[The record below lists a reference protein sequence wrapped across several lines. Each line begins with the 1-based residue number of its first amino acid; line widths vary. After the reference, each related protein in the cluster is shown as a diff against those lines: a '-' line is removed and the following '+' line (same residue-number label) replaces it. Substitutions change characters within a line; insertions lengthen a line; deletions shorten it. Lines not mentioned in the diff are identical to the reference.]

1 MKVLVAPLN
10 WGVGHATRCIP
21 IIHFLL
27 NRGDEV
33 HIAGDGQSLE
43 LLQSYFPKLT
53 FHELPPLNITYTK
66 RLPLYTAFPRM
77 AARMFFHYFRDR
89 RAIRRLMKQEHFDC
103 IFSDN
108 RYGIRSAEAKSYLI
122 THQLR
127 VCFGCKNSWLE
138 RLSGRI
144 IRRLIAPFNACLVP
158 DYDSDNS
165 LAGRIDK
172 PVDGLKVLYTGPQ
185 SRFPLDEPDIPLPR
199 YDLLIILSGPE
210 PQRTKFEQL
219 VASLAASSIKRIM
232 LVRGT
237 KTPPEAALPANLS
250 TLDFVGDLML
260 QTLIHNSKAIIARA
274 GYSTIMDL
282 NALSRGAV
290 LVATPHQPE
299 QEYLATWLDG
309 KRGFV
314 RAEQDEKSLREW
326 F

>member
-21 IIHFLL
+21 IIRFLL

-33 HIAGDGQSLE
+33 HIASDGQSLE
-43 LLQSYFPKLT
+43 LLQSYFPKLA

-66 RLPLYTAFPRM
+66 HLPLYAAFPRM
-77 AARMFFHYFRDR
+77 ATRMLIHFFKDR
-89 RAIRRLMKQEHFDC
+89 KAIRRLMKEEHFEC

-127 VCFGCKNSWLE
+127 VCFGCKIGLLE

-144 IRRLIAPFNACLVP
+144 IQRLVTPFNACLVP
-158 DYDSDNS
+158 DYDSNNN
-165 LAGRIDK
+165 LTGEICRPI
-172 PVDGLKVLYTGPQ
+172 DGLKVLYTGPQ

-199 YDLLIILSGPE
+199 YDLLIVLSGPE
-210 PQRTKFEQL
+210 PQRTKFERL
-219 VASLAASSIKRIM
+219 VASLSECSVKRIM

-237 KTPPEAALPANLS
+237 KAALTEPLPMNLS

-260 QTLIHNSKAIIARA
+260 QTLIKNSKAIIARA

-282 NALSRGAV
+282 NALGRGAV
-290 LVATPHQPE
+290 LVPTPHQPE

-314 RAEQDEKSLREW
+314 KAEQDEKDLQEY

>member
-21 IIHFLL
+21 IIRFLL

-33 HIAGDGQSLE
+33 HIASDGQSLE
-43 LLQSYFPKLT
+43 LLQNYFPKLA
-53 FHELPPLNITYTK
+53 FHELPPLTITYTK
-66 RLPLYTAFPRM
+66 HLPLYLAFPRM
-77 AARMFFHYFRDR
+77 ATRMLVHFFKDR
-89 RAIRRLMKQEHFDC
+89 RAIRRLMKEEHFDC

-144 IRRLIAPFNACLVP
+144 IHRLATPFNACLVP
-158 DYDSDNS
+158 DYDSDNN
-165 LAGRIDK
+165 LAGKICK
-172 PVDGLKVLYTGPQ
+172 PIDGLKVLYTGPQ

-210 PQRTKFEQL
+210 PQRNKLERL
-219 VASLAASSIKRIM
+219 IASLSECSVKRIM

-237 KTPPEAALPANLS
+237 KAAPTEPLPMNLN

-260 QTLIHNSKAIIARA
+260 QTLIRNSKAIIARA

-282 NALSRGAV
+282 NALGRSAV
-290 LVATPHQPE
+290 LVPTPYQPE

-309 KRGFV
+309 KRGFIK
-314 RAEQDEKSLREW
+314 AEQDDKALQEY

>member
-21 IIHFLL
+21 IIRFLL

-33 HIAGDGQSLE
+33 HIASDGQALE
-43 LLQSYFPKLT
+43 LLSCYFPNLT
-53 FHELPPLNITYTK
+53 LHNLPSLKITYTK
-66 RLPLYTAFPRM
+66 RLPLYFAFPCMGLRM
-77 AARMFFHYFRDR
+77 LVHFYKDR
-89 RAIRRLMKQEHFDC
+89 KAIRKLMEQERFEC

-108 RYGIRSAEAKSYLI
+108 RYGIRSTKAKSYLI

-127 VCFGCKNSWLE
+127 VCFGRRFEWLE
-138 RLSGRI
+138 RLSSRI
-144 IRRLIAPFNACLVP
+144 IHRLASPFNACLVP
-158 DYDSDNS
+158 DYDSDNN
-165 LAGRIDK
+165 LAGRICK
-172 PVDGLKVLYTGPQ
+172 PIDGLKVLYTGPQ

-199 YDLLIILSGPE
+199 YDVLIVLSGPE
-210 PQRTKFEQL
+210 PQRTQL
-219 VASLAASSIKRIM
+219 EKIVAALAESSIKRIM

-237 KTPPEAALPANLS
+237 KAAPDYALPANIS
-250 TLDFVGDLML
+250 TLDFAGDLML
-260 QTLIHNSKAIIARA
+260 QTLIKNSKVIIARA

-282 NALSRGAV
+282 NALGKGAV
-290 LVATPHQPE
+290 LIPTPHQPE

>member
-27 NRGDEV
+27 KRGDDV

-43 LLQSYFPKLT
+43 LLQSYFPQLA
-53 FHELPPLNITYTK
+53 FHELPLLTITYTK
-66 RLPLYTAFPRM
+66 HLPLYAAFPRM
-77 AARMFFHYFRDR
+77 AARMLIHYFKDR
-89 RAIRRLMKQEHFDC
+89 RAIRRLMEQEHFEC

-122 THQLR
+122 THQLH
-127 VCFGCKNSWLE
+127 VCFGCANSWLE
-138 RLSGRI
+138 RLSARI
-144 IRRLIAPFNACLVP
+144 IRRLIRPFNACLVP
-158 DYDSDNS
+158 DYDSDNN
-165 LAGRIDK
+165 LAGKIDK
-172 PVDGLKVLYTGPQ
+172 PNGGLKVLYTGPQ
-185 SRFPLDEPDIPLPR
+185 SRFPLEEPDIPLPR

-210 PQRTKFEQL
+210 PQRTKFERI
-219 VASLAASSIKRIM
+219 VASLSACSAKRIM

-237 KTPPEAALPANLS
+237 KDAPNEPLPVNLN
-250 TLDFVGDLML
+250 TLDFAGDLML
-260 QTLIHNSKAIIARA
+260 QTLIRNSKAIVARA

-282 NALSRGAV
+282 NALGRGAV
-290 LVATPHQPE
+290 LVPTPHQPE

-314 RAEQDEKSLREW
+314 KAGQNEKELQEW